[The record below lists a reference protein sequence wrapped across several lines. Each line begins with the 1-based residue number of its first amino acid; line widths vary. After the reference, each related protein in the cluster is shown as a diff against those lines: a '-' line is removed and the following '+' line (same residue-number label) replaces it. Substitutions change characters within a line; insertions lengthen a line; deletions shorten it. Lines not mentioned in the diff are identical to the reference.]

1 MTAWVWNWRCEGTG
15 FLAKSIYESMKA
27 VEDPRSPREKKHEL
41 AAVLTCLVAGYTSG
55 HTTLRRCLGWCRR
68 HEKWL
73 RKNGLSLPYGI
84 ASLSTVSR
92 LLSTI
97 DEYQFLF
104 IFIEWI
110 GSIVSTK
117 GVHLAV
123 DGKAIRA
130 AAEKCKGKRAPMMLH
145 VLEAATGLVL
155 AQLPIPDK
163 ESEITNIPQ
172 LLSYLDL
179 EGSTVTADA
188 LNTQTSVM
196 EQIIDQG
203 GHFVMMVK
211 RNQPVS
217 YEEIVRQFGEMKED
231 KRRMEKDPAY
241 QTLYPEYREKYDEVA
256 YAEKN
261 RDRYEY
267 REYRIINDAS
277 FVTRT
282 KKQWPF
288 LRSVGYVEQTRILV
302 VRDADGNDITP
313 SKEKF
318 MAEGSARQPS
328 PGKGDREKDDI
339 QVVGII
345 SDKSMTAE
353 EMGRC
358 KREHWSVENRLH
370 HVLDDTFRE
379 DRSSARGSRNNL
391 ALIRKIALNILRLV
405 QIQTDNQ
412 SPISEMM
419 DLLNDDKDL
428 LGKYIFGRIE
438 SLY

>member
-1 MTAWVWNWRCEGTG
+1 M
-15 FLAKSIYESMKA
+15 KS

-41 AAVLTCLVAGYTSG
+41 AAVLTCLVAGYVTG
-55 HTTLRRCLGWCRR
+55 HTSLRRCLGWCRR
-68 HEKWL
+68 HEEWL
-73 RKNGLSLPYGI
+73 KKNGLPLPNGI

-97 DEYQFLF
+97 DELLFLF
-104 IFIEWI
+104 AFIEWI
-110 GSIVSTK
+110 GGIVRTK

-123 DGKAIRA
+123 DGKALRA
-130 AAEKCKGKRAPMMLH
+130 AAEKCKMKRAPMMLH

-155 AQLPIPDK
+155 AQLPIPAK
-163 ESEITNIPQ
+163 ENEITNIPE
-172 LLSYLDL
+172 LLSYLDIR
-179 EGSTVTADA
+179 ESTITADA

-196 EQIIDQG
+196 KQIIGQG

-211 RNQPVS
+211 RNQPNS
-217 YEEIVRQFGEMKED
+217 YEEIVRQFGAMKLEQE
-231 KRRMEKDPAY
+231 RMRSDPSY
-241 QTLYPEYREKYDEVA
+241 KTMYPEYMEKYDEVA
-256 YAEKN
+256 YSEKN

-277 FVTRT
+277 FVSRT
-282 KKQWPF
+282 SEEWPF
-288 LRSVGYVEQTRILV
+288 IKSVGYVEQTRILM
-302 VRDADGNDITP
+302 VRDEDGKDITP

-318 MAEGSARQPS
+318 VQEGSPRQPA
-328 PGKGDREKDDI
+328 PGKGDTEKDDI

-345 SDKSMTAE
+345 SDKHMSAE

-358 KREHWSVENRLH
+358 KREHWNVENRLH

-379 DRSSARGSRNNL
+379 DRSPARGSRNNL
-391 ALIRKIALNILRLV
+391 ALIRKFALNILRLV
-405 QIQTDNQ
+405 QIQTGNQ
-412 SPISEMM
+412 SPIIEMM

-428 LGKYIFGRIE
+428 LGKYIFEPIV

>member
-1 MTAWVWNWRCEGTG
+1 
-15 FLAKSIYESMKA
+15 MKT

-41 AAVLTCLVAGYTSG
+41 AAVLTCLVAGYVTG
-55 HTTLRRCLGWCRR
+55 HITLRRCLGWCCR

-73 RKNGLSLPYGI
+73 QKNGLSLPNGI

-97 DEYQFLF
+97 DESLFLF
-104 IFIEWI
+104 AFIEWI
-110 GSIVSTK
+110 GGIVSTK

-130 AAEKCKGKRAPMMLH
+130 AAEKSKGGRAPMMLH
-145 VLEAATGLVL
+145 VLEVATGLVI

-163 ESEITNIPQ
+163 ESEITNIPT
-172 LLSYLDL
+172 LLSYLDI
-179 EGSTVTADA
+179 EDSTVTADA

-196 EQIIDQG
+196 EQINTQG

-211 RNQPVS
+211 KNQPNS
-217 YEEIVRQFGEMKED
+217 YEEIILQFDAIKMDRECIKM
-231 KRRMEKDPAY
+231 DPAY
-241 QTLYPEYREKYDEVA
+241 QTKYPEYMEKYDEVS
-256 YAEKN
+256 YSEKN

-277 FVTRT
+277 FVSRT
-282 KKQWPF
+282 AEEWPF
-288 LRSVGYVEQTRILV
+288 LKSVGYVEQTRILV
-302 VRDADGNDITP
+302 VRDEEGNDLTP
-313 SKEKF
+313 SREQF
-318 MAEGSARQPS
+318 VLEGSPRQPS
-328 PGKGDREKDDI
+328 PGKGDHEKDDI

-345 SDKSMTAE
+345 SDMQMTAA
-353 EMGRC
+353 EMGRY

-379 DRSSARGSRNNL
+379 DRSPARGSKNNL
-391 ALIRKIALNILRLV
+391 ALIRKFALNVLRLV

-419 DLLNDDKDL
+419 DLLNDDMNL
-428 LGKYIFGRIE
+428 LGKYIFKPIV